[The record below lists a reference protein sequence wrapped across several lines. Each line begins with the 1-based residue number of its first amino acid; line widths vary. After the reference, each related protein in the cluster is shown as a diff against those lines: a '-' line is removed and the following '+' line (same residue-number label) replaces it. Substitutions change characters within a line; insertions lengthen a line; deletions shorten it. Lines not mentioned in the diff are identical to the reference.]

1 MLCDKC
7 EQVFR
12 GNSPAA
18 PGFHDAHP
26 FFRHHENINMIEI
39 SARQG
44 CHICALIM
52 RTLRPDEIEIV
63 RPPAIIT
70 PRLPLTS
77 YEVFVTIKLDKNY
90 HQYPSE
96 LQVFHTYP
104 PALNA
109 RYGRS
114 IPVNDRKVS
123 LQLFPAEGRFS
134 LLVLTMQ
141 Y

>member
-12 GNSPAA
+12 GDLPAA
-18 PGFHDAHP
+18 PGFHDAP
-26 FFRHHENINMIEI
+26 IFRHHENINWIEI

-44 CHICALIM
+44 CNICALIM
-52 RTLRPDEIEIV
+52 RTLRADEIEIV

-70 PRLPLTS
+70 PGVSLGS
-77 YEVFVTIKLDKNY
+77 YEVFVTIKLNEKY
-90 HQYPSE
+90 RQFASE
-96 LQVFHTYP
+96 LQVFLTYP

-109 RYGRS
+109 RYGHN

-123 LQLFPAEGRFS
+123 LPLFPAEGRFRLS
-134 LLVLTMQ
+134 ILTMQ